1 MLKLSIWELIFRTIP
16 EGFVFIFASYA
27 IAGKDIEKGR
37 YILSSILLG
46 VIGYLIR
53 MLPIHFGVHTI
64 LLIMVHILM
73 TSTINKIEV
82 KRAVSAALISV
93 IIMFLSEGLN
103 VVMLDKVFKVEFQDV
118 MSNVYTKL
126 VYGIP
131 SFVLFAIIILVIHF
145 VLRKIKRG

>member
-27 IAGKDIEKGR
+27 IAGKKIEKDK

-73 TSTINKIEV
+73 TSLINGIEV

-103 VVMLDKVFKVEFQDV
+103 VVMLDKIFNVEFQDV

-126 VYGIP
+126 LYGIP
-131 SFVLFAIIILVIHF
+131 SFILFTIIIFAVDM
-145 VLRKIKRG
+145 VLRKVKRG